1 MAEGTHCRKSCSKL
15 HRVYCAADVLRAF
28 KSLLEAPSATMLLM
42 EHGHKNKLEPQ
53 GESFSHKNATSEAP
67 LLGGRLPGHFHTLKE

>member
-1 MAEGTHCRKSCSKL
+1 MAEGTYCRKSCSKL

-67 LLGGRLPGHFHTLKE
+67 LLGGHLPGHFHTLKE